1 MIVVKKGCYMRSQHG
16 LHILISQRTGLA
28 LSSCVTAELKWRP
41 LQKGHGHDCNETVTE
56 RCGRGS
62 DAHM

>member
-1 MIVVKKGCYMRSQHG
+1 MRSQHG